1 MHVCMRAR
9 VCMCVRETSPDCC
22 YSYEGTVGWW
32 MPHERD
38 WAEPDSDW
46 IGGRQ
51 VGLREIRILRRSGSQ
66 TQWWKLF
73 KVSRLSIGVEESW
86 L

>member
-1 MHVCMRAR
+1 MKEDRVHVCMRAR
-9 VCMCVRETSPDCC
+9 VCMCVRETSPNCC

-32 MPHERD
+32 TPHERD

-51 VGLREIRILRRSGSQ
+51 VGLREIRIDLEVKHSGGNS
-66 TQWWKLF
+66 
-73 KVSRLSIGVEESW
+73 SR
-86 L
+86 